1 LRSWY
6 RGEEDLGEVVPLH
19 EHVDGMQPNW
29 EWPNRRGVGTYRQ
42 AAWVWRYALEDL
54 RSELS
59 KKLKKKSLSISG
71 GLLADE
77 AAWDAAR
84 DLRKRLRKRGFMVRD
99 PIPLDDVEG
108 YLDFFGRDADVITF
122 GNRWGQHGPTY
133 DLVYLRDKVQALRDA
148 GETELRPPWPTQ
160 DRLRGDPEYVESDR
174 RSVWA
179 WEQYSPETLL
189 ERARIVMAGA
199 LDGYRR
205 FAEEVFLRLAPHM
218 LIAATL
224 PARLCGTL
232 VVGHTP
238 DRPEVRPYVYWYLDP
253 LPHGSTNDVRIE
265 LGEERQSREYMLD
278 VASET
283 RTMRPQA
290 AEWITPH
297 SYATSD
303 FYGHAPA
310 TDLAYEWLRR
320 DLGPISWLQ
329 ETFGRRSW

>member
-1 LRSWY
+1 M
-6 RGEEDLGEVVPLH
+6 GEP
-19 EHVDGMQPNW
+19 
-29 EWPNRRGVGTYRQ
+29 T
-42 AAWVWRYALEDL
+42 
-54 RSELS
+54 
-59 KKLKKKSLSISG
+59 
-71 GLLADE
+71 
-77 AAWDAAR
+77 
-84 DLRKRLRKRGFMVRD
+84 
-99 PIPLDDVEG
+99 
-108 YLDFFGRDADVITF
+108 
-122 GNRWGQHGPTY
+122 NRWGQHGPDY
-133 DLVYLRDKVQALRDA
+133 HLAYLRDKVQALRDA

-160 DRLRGDPEYVESDR
+160 DRLRGDPGYVESDR
-174 RSVWA
+174 LSVWA

-189 ERARIVMAGA
+189 ERTRVVMAGA

-205 FAEEVFLRLAPHM
+205 FAEEVFPRLAPHM

-253 LPHGSTNDVRIE
+253 LPHSSTNEVRIE
-265 LGEERQSREYMLD
+265 LGEERQSREYMLG

-283 RTMRPQA
+283 GTMRPQA
-290 AEWITPH
+290 AELISPH

-303 FYGHAPA
+303 FYGHMPA
-310 TDLAYEWLRR
+310 TDLAYEWLRK